1 MHVFAQTYPI
11 TSINISLPANPDAN
25 TANWGTGTSMLII
38 TATRPANSRVDA
50 AVEGSRILVIIKQNG
65 AKICGA
71 YTSST
76 APVSDFTG
84 LTKVWSGSNAAGLT
98 GQNCTLKPG
107 DYELSV
113 QFFGYS
119 NAKTIP
125 LSDEKIKPFTI
136 KGNDQQ
142 NYQAPQN
149 ITPADGTAF
158 KDEDIRKPITFRW
171 TPVIPRPQGPVTYRL
186 KVWQLMQG
194 QTGTQAIKA
203 NQPIIIKDVD
213 NMTQAIVTNLITG
226 PCKPPY
232 LCDFVWDV
240 QALNKD
246 GKGYGANNGTSGPT
260 TFNAGEKSATAAIR
274 IDTLTTAC
282 VTYGNYSFAV
292 KVENPGNMPFS
303 ATSLTFSSAGG
314 GITNVVINPVLPA
327 IINAGSANA
336 VTFTGTFSYTG
347 ATYPTTLIAKV
358 TGNQSANPALTSSDT
373 EQDTLKVCLCN
384 DCKGGTIDLKGFS
397 ATPDAN
403 NNGQFNIAG
412 NVNVS
417 GLPAVYG
424 IEFQV
429 QSYDYAATPVAC
441 TNGVTNIA
449 QSGMF
454 LRPGT
459 SINGTTAI
467 QMFNET
473 VSGDPN
479 TNNNAA
485 KDIKLVS
492 ASPLPNSIPV
502 ALVLGLPAPIT
513 GLSKDCC
520 KIKYDLCIKVTVFYD
535 KDACKSCTFNY
546 CFPSFSN

>member
-1 MHVFAQTYPI
+1 M
-11 TSINISLPANPDAN
+11 
-25 TANWGTGTSMLII
+25 
-38 TATRPANSRVDA
+38 
-50 AVEGSRILVIIKQNG
+50 E
-65 AKICGA
+65 
-71 YTSST
+71 
-76 APVSDFTG
+76 
-84 LTKVWSGSNAAGLT
+84 
-98 GQNCTLKPG
+98 
-107 DYELSV
+107 
-113 QFFGYS
+113 
-119 NAKTIP
+119 
-125 LSDEKIKPFTI
+125 
-136 KGNDQQ
+136 
-142 NYQAPQN
+142 
-149 ITPADGTAF
+149 
-158 KDEDIRKPITFRW
+158 
-171 TPVIPRPQGPVTYRL
+171 
-186 KVWQLMQG
+186 G
-194 QTGTQAIKA
+194 QTATQAIKA
-203 NQPIIIKDVD
+203 NQPILTKDID
-213 NMTQAIVTNLITG
+213 NITQAIVTNLIDG
-226 PCKPPY
+226 PCKSPY

-240 QALNKD
+240 QGTNKD
-246 GKGYGANNGTSGPT
+246 GKGYGANNGTSGLT
-260 TFNAGEKSATAAIR
+260 TFSFGEKSATAAIR

-347 ATYPTTLIAKV
+347 TTYPTTLIAKV

-492 ASPLPNSIPV
+492 TSPLPNSIPV